1 MGPGRRE
8 AFARSKNPTPD
19 FPTGIPLDAATNP
32 SGKAISNTLG
42 VIRLILGFTF
52 FWAFLDKAFGL
63 GWSTQDGWL
72 TGDGNPTRGYLGS
85 SFGPFGDMFQ
95 AMAGNGLVNFL
106 FMLGLLGVGAAMLLG
121 MGVRIAAWAGFA
133 MVTLMYFSHPVWAA
147 ATHGTNPLLDAH
159 VLEGA
164 ALLLMGWTN
173 AGIHLGMG
181 KWWQAQPIVQ
191 KNSWLI

>member
-1 MGPGRRE
+1 MG
-8 AFARSKNPTPD
+8 
-19 FPTGIPLDAATNP
+19 DATHH
-32 SGKAISNTLG
+32 SGKAVPRTLG
-42 VIRLILGFTF
+42 VIRLVLGFTF

-72 TGDGNPTRGYLGS
+72 TGDGNPTRGYLGG
-85 SFGPFGDMFQ
+85 SFGPLGEMFQ
-95 AMAGNGLVNFL
+95 AMAGNGFVNFL

-173 AGIHLGMG
+173 AGIHLGLG
-181 KWWQAQPIVQ
+181 KWWQAQPVVQ
-191 KNSWLI
+191 KKPWLA